1 MWESIFD
8 WITSTGIRVALIV
21 VAAWFIDKFMR
32 SFISHVVRGAINP
45 DKYASERE
53 EKLREKT
60 ITSLVTAVARIAVA
74 GLAFL
79 IILSELDVDIGP
91 LLAGAGVIGFAV
103 GFGAQS
109 LIKDFIAGVFIVL
122 ENQYRVGDI
131 VELNGIGGRVTK
143 ITARITVLRDL
154 DGQVHYIPNGSI
166 NMATNKTL
174 EYSKV
179 NLSIGVS
186 YDSDLEKVKDVVNK
200 VGLELSKDEQ
210 WKDFITDAPYFA
222 RVSEF
227 ADSAIIIKIFGKV
240 LPAKQWSVEGELR
253 KRLKDAFDKNHITIP
268 FPQVTVHQAKSK
280 K

>member
-8 WITSTGIRVALIV
+8 WMKSTGIRVALIIA
-21 VAAWFIDKFMR
+21 AAWFIDKFMR
-32 SFISHVVRGAINP
+32 TFISHIVHGAINP

-74 GLAFL
+74 GLAIL
-79 IILSELDVDIGP
+79 IILSELDIDIGP

-109 LIKDFIAGVFIVL
+109 LIKDFIAGIFIVL

-166 NMATNKTL
+166 DMATNKTL

-186 YDSDLEKVKDVVNK
+186 YDSDLDKVKDVVNK
-200 VGLELSKDEQ
+200 VGAELSEDEQ

-227 ADSAIIIKIFGKV
+227 GDSAVIIKIFGKV

-268 FPQVTVHQAKSK
+268 YPQVMVHQAKK
-280 K
+280 